1 VIAPDGIQVGVPVSL
16 KGPPPGTPLAE
27 VGADFADLPQPKE
40 VRTATGKTT
49 AVSLIASLV
58 LTHRRSDPRYRAMK
72 NPPPEHAAVGHFERS
87 RWTDEAWTDTDGLA
101 RALDAGAVLLQTP
114 ASFKASTEH
123 ATRLEN
129 FVAHAM
135 RPQVSLAWEWMKGS
149 WPDRKALDLVA
160 QTAESLGCADRCRL
174 IAADVLTW
182 LRRGPEE
189 AVTADIA
196 LLDAPYRDE
205 QLEDALRLLGDRP
218 PALVVCEHH
227 RRRRLNERIGRE
239 AVRRIFVVLAADD

>member
-1 VIAPDGIQVGVPVSL
+1 MIAPDGIQVGVPVSL

-40 VRTATGKTT
+40 IRTATGKST

-149 WPDRKALDLVA
+149 WPDRKALDL
-160 QTAESLGCADRCRL
+160 CDRIGAVPVIDPL
-174 IAADVLTW
+174 AAPIPDTEYVYL
-182 LRRGPEE
+182 
-189 AVTADIA
+189 
-196 LLDAPYRDE
+196 
-205 QLEDALRLLGDRP
+205 
-218 PALVVCEHH
+218 
-227 RRRRLNERIGRE
+227 RIGRPSSRKPIHDDDLKE
-239 AVRRIFVVLAADD
+239 VALQIRDRTGWVVFSNPSGPADAHRLLDML